1 MTGTS
6 KNSSAI
12 KKASVSPAA
21 NIVAF
26 PAMAAACIPVEKD
39 CTDHRELVDGLWPRG
54 IAKGALKYDAWPRA
68 LAPSKELRKW
78 YGHNRSRVAEF
89 RRRYRKELSSRRD
102 ELAALR
108 ATIAAKPA
116 TLLTATRELE
126 LSHAM
131 VLRDVL
137 AGAQPRSPAKRDAEV

>member
-1 MTGTS
+1 MMVKAVARGGRLRTRGVAV
-6 KNSSAI
+6 KRVYERPSSDDGLR
-12 KKASVSPAA
+12 V
-21 NIVAF
+21 
-26 PAMAAACIPVEKD
+26 
-39 CTDHRELVDGLWPRG
+39 LVDGLWPRG
-54 IAKGALKYDAWPRA
+54 IAKTALKYDAWPRA

-78 YGHNRSRVAEF
+78 YGHDRNRAAEF
-89 RRRYRKELSSRRD
+89 RRRYRKELTSHPD

-108 ATIAAKPA
+108 ATIGCKPA

-137 AGAQPRSPAKRDAEV
+137 AGRAAAAKTR